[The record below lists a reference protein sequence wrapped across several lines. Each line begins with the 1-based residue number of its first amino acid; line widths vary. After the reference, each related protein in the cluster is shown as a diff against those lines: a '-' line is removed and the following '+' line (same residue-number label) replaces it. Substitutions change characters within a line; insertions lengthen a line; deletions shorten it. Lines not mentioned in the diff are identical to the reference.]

1 MIFNHGDY
9 YRACAPMMMWHIPIW
24 EGHIPIWEG
33 RVISKT
39 ERIAPYKTVSIGHIS
54 HLLHKGRGV
63 AS

>member
-9 YRACAPMMMWHIPIW
+9 YRACAPMMMW
-24 EGHIPIWEG
+24 HIPIWEG

-54 HLLHKGRGV
+54 HLLHKGRGG